1 MQRLIL
7 KKNAGALRGRDGK
20 ERMQMRIRKV
30 AIYARV
36 STEHEAQL
44 SALENQVQYYDDL
57 IDRHPDWVLYRRY
70 IDEGI
75 TGTSISK
82 RKNFVRMME
91 DAKDG
96 HFDLIVTREV
106 SRFARNTVDTL
117 QQTRLLKRMGI
128 EVYFTEDGIW
138 TMNDEDGELRLTIMA
153 TLAQNESKK
162 TSMRVKAGQMVSF
175 QNGVVYGTGNVL
187 GYDKVGPE
195 YVINEEQA
203 ETVRRIYD
211 LYLAGNGYHKIMKQL
226 EKEGRRTA
234 MGKTMWHYA
243 TVGHILKNRLYCGE
257 LEYRKEYVPDYL
269 EQKRA
274 KNNGELDRI
283 IVEGKHQPI
292 VTKEEFEKVQK
303 LIEEKRPQMEK
314 CRKNRGIHSDD
325 LWRRKLRCQCGHA
338 FAKTRWHSKSRDFT
352 TYTYKCY
359 DQTRTGTISARL
371 KNGLSIE
378 GVCRAPLV
386 QDWKIH
392 TMAQKVLHA
401 VFDDPEGTLLDA
413 AAVLG
418 CGIAGVEQSEVLR
431 DKEIIEE
438 QLKKERGRYE
448 TLLDMRMNNEI
459 PKEVFSRKQQEVG
472 ERIAELEQRMAQYGD
487 VEPAT
492 EADVSGKLENLQK
505 LMGQSAMPEDGEF
518 SEEEMDKYVSGV
530 RVYEDRFEWLLNLSP
545 DAGGGLDD
553 AGSPVY
559 FKKITVTPDD
569 ERAWFRMHPQWSK
582 SNKYAELEAWIY
594 I

>member
-1 MQRLIL
+1 
-7 KKNAGALRGRDGK
+7 
-20 ERMQMRIRKV
+20 MRIRKV

-195 YVINEEQA
+195 YVINEAQA
-203 ETVRRIYD
+203 KTVRKIFD
-211 LYLAGNGYHKIMKQL
+211 MYLAGNGSQKIKKQL
-226 EKEGRRTA
+226 EKDGDLTA
-234 MGKTMWHYA
+234 MGKSLWHYA
-243 TVGHILKNRLYCGE
+243 TISHILKNRLYCGE

-303 LIEEKRPQMEK
+303 LIEEKRPQMEHF
-314 CRKNRGIHSDD
+314 RKNRGIHSDD

-359 DQTRTGTISARL
+359 DQTRTGTIAARL

-378 GVCRAPLV
+378 NVCRSPLV
-386 QDWKIH
+386 QDWKMY

-401 VFDDPEGTLLDA
+401 VFDDPEGTLLNA

-459 PKEVFSRKQQEVG
+459 PKEVFSRKQQEV
-472 ERIAELEQRMAQYGD
+472 EKKIAELEQQMMQYGD
-487 VEPAT
+487 VKPAT
-492 EADVSGKLENLQK
+492 EADVSGKLENLQR
-505 LMGQSAMPEDGEF
+505 LMGQPPVPEDGEF
-518 SEEEMDKYVSGV
+518 SESDIDKYVFGV

-545 DAGGGLDD
+545 EARGELDD

-559 FKKITVTPDD
+559 FTKLTVTPDD
-569 ERAWFRMHPQWSK
+569 ERAWFKMHPQWSK

>member
-1 MQRLIL
+1 MRGLVL

-75 TGTSISK
+75 TGTSIAK

-203 ETVRRIYD
+203 ETVRRIFD

-274 KNNGELDRI
+274 KNKGELERV

-292 VTKEEFEKVQK
+292 VTKEEFGRVQK
-303 LIEEKRPQMEK
+303 MMAEKDAQMGQR
-314 CRKNRGIHSDD
+314 RKNKGVHSDD
-325 LWRRKLRCQCGHA
+325 LWRRKMRCQCGHA
-338 FAKTRWHSKSRDFT
+338 FAKTKWHTKTDFI

-359 DQTRTGTISARL
+359 DQTRTGTIAARL

-378 GVCRAPLV
+378 NVCRSPLV
-386 QDWKIH
+386 QDWKMY

-401 VFDDPEGTLLDA
+401 VFDDPEGTLLNA

-418 CGIAGVEQSEVLR
+418 CGIVGVEQSEVLR

-472 ERIAELEQRMAQYGD
+472 EKIAELEQRMAQYGD

-505 LMGQSAMPEDGEF
+505 LMGQFTMPEDGEF

-569 ERAWFRMHPQWSK
+569 ERAWFRKHPQWSK
-582 SNKYAELEAWIY
+582 SNRYAELEAWIF

>member
-1 MQRLIL
+1 M
-7 KKNAGALRGRDGK
+7 
-20 ERMQMRIRKV
+20 
-30 AIYARV
+30 
-36 STEHEAQL
+36 
-44 SALENQVQYYDDL
+44 
-57 IDRHPDWVLYRRY
+57 
-70 IDEGI
+70 
-75 TGTSISK
+75 
-82 RKNFVRMME
+82 
-91 DAKDG
+91 DA
-96 HFDLIVTREV
+96 
-106 SRFARNTVDTL
+106 L

-195 YVINEEQA
+195 YVINEAQA
-203 ETVRRIYD
+203 KTVRKIFD
-211 LYLAGNGYHKIMKQL
+211 MYLAGNGSQKIKKQL
-226 EKEGRRTA
+226 EKDGDLTA
-234 MGKTMWHYA
+234 MGKSLWHYA
-243 TVGHILKNRLYCGE
+243 TISHILKNRLYCGE

-303 LIEEKRPQMEK
+303 LIEEKRPQMEHFM
-314 CRKNRGIHSDD
+314 KNRGIHSDD

-401 VFDDPEGTLLDA
+401 VFDDPEGTLREA
-413 AAVLG
+413 AAILG
-418 CGIAGVEQSEVLR
+418 LGAAGVGQTEVLR
-431 DKEIIEE
+431 DKSIIEE
-438 QLKKERGRYE
+438 KLKKEQGRYE

-492 EADVSGKLENLQK
+492 EADVSGKLENLQR

-569 ERAWFRMHPQWSK
+569 ERAWFRKHPQWSK
-582 SNKYAELEAWIY
+582 SNRYAELEVWIF

>member
-1 MQRLIL
+1 
-7 KKNAGALRGRDGK
+7 
-20 ERMQMRIRKV
+20 MRIRKV

-138 TMNDEDGELRLTIMA
+138 TMNDEDGELRLAIMA

-203 ETVRRIYD
+203 ETVRRIFD

-274 KNNGELDRI
+274 KNKGELERV

-292 VTKEEFEKVQK
+292 VTKEEFRRVQK
-303 LIEEKRPQMEK
+303 MMAEKDAQMGQR
-314 CRKNRGIHSDD
+314 RKNKGVHSED
-325 LWRRKLRCQCGHA
+325 LWRRKMRCQCGHA
-338 FAKTRWHSKSRDFT
+338 FAKTKWHTKTDFI

-359 DQTRTGTISARL
+359 DQTRTGTIAARL

-378 GVCRAPLV
+378 NVCRSPLV
-386 QDWKIH
+386 QDWKMY

-472 ERIAELEQRMAQYGD
+472 ERIAQYGD
-487 VEPAT
+487 VESAT
-492 EADVSGKLENLQK
+492 EVDVSGKLENLRR
-505 LMGQSAMPEDGEF
+505 LMGQFTMPEDGEF
-518 SEEEMDKYVSGV
+518 SEEQMDKYVSGV

-569 ERAWFRMHPQWSK
+569 ERSWFKKHPQWSK
-582 SNKYAELEAWIY
+582 SNRYAELEVWIF

>member
-1 MQRLIL
+1 
-7 KKNAGALRGRDGK
+7 
-20 ERMQMRIRKV
+20 MR
-30 AIYARV
+30 Y
-36 STEHEAQL
+36 H
-44 SALENQVQYYDDL
+44 
-57 IDRHPDWVLYRRY
+57 
-70 IDEGI
+70 
-75 TGTSISK
+75 
-82 RKNFVRMME
+82 
-91 DAKDG
+91 
-96 HFDLIVTREV
+96 
-106 SRFARNTVDTL
+106 
-117 QQTRLLKRMGI
+117 
-128 EVYFTEDGIW
+128 TEDGIW
-138 TMNDEDGELRLTIMA
+138 TMNDDDGELRLTIMA

-175 QNGVVYGTGNVL
+175 QNGVIYGTGNVL

-195 YVINEEQA
+195 YVINEAQA
-203 ETVRRIYD
+203 KTVRKIFD
-211 LYLAGNGYHKIMKQL
+211 MYLAGNGSQKIKRQL
-226 EKEGRRTA
+226 EKDGDLTA
-234 MGKTMWHYA
+234 MGKSLWHYA
-243 TVGHILKNRLYCGE
+243 TISHILKNRLYCGE

-303 LIEEKRPQMEK
+303 LIEEKRPQMENF
-314 CRKNRGIHSDD
+314 RKNRGIHSDD

-359 DQTRTGTISARL
+359 DQTRTGTVPARL

-401 VFDDPEGTLLDA
+401 VFDDPEGTLLNA

-431 DKEIIEE
+431 DKEVIEE

-545 DAGGGLDD
+545 DAGGELDD

-559 FKKITVTPDD
+559 FKKITVTSDD
-569 ERAWFRMHPQWSK
+569 ERAWFKKHPQWSK
-582 SNKYAELEAWIY
+582 SNRYAELEAWIF